1 MAFAAICSLSSVKA
15 QDKVEASL
23 GADLVSR
30 YVWRGM
36 VQLSGA
42 SIQPTLGFSYKGLSL
57 SAWGSASIQDFNVK
71 EFDVT
76 LGYKIA
82 GFGISLTDYFFNNVV
97 LEPDDI
103 SYGEG
108 TRYGEWKANHLL
120 EGALSYSFKKIPLTL
135 SAATMLAGN
144 MDKVNGDQ
152 HFSTYVNASYSF
164 KVGDIAL
171 APAIGASAFDSEY
184 YGTKAFDVMD
194 VSIKATKEIKGFPF
208 YVQAIVSP
216 AKDRTYLVAGMTF

>member
-1 MAFAAICSLSSVKA
+1 MAFAVICSLSSVKA

-23 GADLVSR
+23 GADVVSR

-36 VQLSGA
+36 DQASGA

-82 GFGISLTDYFFNNVV
+82 GFGISLTDYF
-97 LEPDDI
+97 
-103 SYGEG
+103 YQGEQAK
-108 TRYGEWKANHLL
+108 YGEWKANHLL
-120 EGALSYSFKKIPLTL
+120 EGTLSYSFKALPLTI
-135 SAATMLAGN
+135 STATMLAGN

>member
-23 GADLVSR
+23 GADVVSR

-36 VQLSGA
+36 DQASGA
-42 SIQPTLGFSYKGLSL
+42 SIQPALTFSYKGLSL
-57 SAWGSASIQDFNVK
+57 GAWGSASIQNFNVK
-71 EFDVT
+71 EFDII

-82 GFGISLTDYFFNNVV
+82 GFGISLTDYFFNN
-97 LEPDDI
+97 LTDTINP
-103 SYGEG
+103 GEG
-108 TRYGEWKANHLL
+108 TKYGEWKANHLL
-120 EGALSYSFKKIPLTL
+120 EGALSYSFKGLPLTI

-144 MDKVNGDQ
+144 LDKENGNQ
-152 HFSTYVNASYSF
+152 HFSTYVNATYSF

-171 APAIGASAFDSEY
+171 APAIGVSAFDSQY

>member
-1 MAFAAICSLSSVKA
+1 MKTVKLSLCMAFAAICSLSGVKA

-23 GADLVSR
+23 GADVVSR

-36 VQLSGA
+36 DQGSGA
-42 SIQPTLGFSYKGLSL
+42 SIQPALGFAYKGLSL
-57 SAWGSASIQDFNVK
+57 GAWGSASIQDFNVK

-82 GFGISLTDYFFNNVV
+82 GLGISFTDYF
-97 LEPDDI
+97 
-103 SYGEG
+103 YQGEEA
-108 TRYGEWKANHLL
+108 RYGEWKANHLL
-120 EGALSYSFKKIPLTL
+120 EGALSYSFGSCPLTL

-144 MDKVNGDQ
+144 QDKQGGDQ
-152 HFSTYVNASYSF
+152 HFSTYINASYTCQL
-164 KVGDIAL
+164 GDIAVS
-171 APAIGASAFDSEY
+171 PAIGVSAFDSEY

-216 AKDRTYLVAGMTF
+216 AKDRTYLVAGMSF